1 MAADRPACRGAAL
14 RATGLWW
21 AIALLAGAPSAWAQA
36 GNTTVYRCGNSYS
49 STPCAGGTLVDADD
63 ARSAAQ
69 QQEAQAVKQ
78 RDAALADQLAA
89 ERRARERAAAGQQ
102 AIGIGPAAASAPAAK
117 ASAGKTKPQ
126 KYKKV
131 PVKAPPGT
139 ASQPAAGGR

>member
-1 MAADRPACRGAAL
+1 MGRAGAGRRNAGLRCAMALLGAAL
-14 RATGLWW
+14 
-21 AIALLAGAPSAWAQA
+21 SAQA
-36 GNTTVYRCGNSYS
+36 QAQGQVGNTTVYRCGSSYS
-49 STPCAGGTLVDADD
+49 STPCPGGSAVDAGD

-69 QQEAQAVKQ
+69 RREAQAVKQ

-102 AIGIGPAAASAPAAK
+102 AIGIGPATASAPAAK

-131 PVKAPPGT
+131 PARTAPGT
-139 ASQPAAGGR
+139 ASPPATGTR